1 MASAKKALEK
11 KNDPATQ
18 DALRRAE
25 DDFGI
30 VFMLFLKY
38 SNISE
43 LKRMP
48 RHNTTIP

>member
-25 DDFGI
+25 DDFGTSSSCYFSSVLI
-30 VFMLFLKY
+30 Y
-38 SNISE
+38 
-43 LKRMP
+43 
-48 RHNTTIP
+48 